1 MMMVSIIL
9 CLSLFYSTV
18 AIDVAETNN
27 VLVDST
33 AASSESEVFLRK
45 RFFVEAAQ
53 YFTWSFYTDSSCL
66 NQLFTDSVLT
76 STCVQ
81 TGTAGTYQKFVPSTD
96 GKSFAVSYFSDA
108 HCVNPTASPPGGSIL
123 LTTSCLAA
131 SYPFPTGVYYLGSLT
146 SSATVSG
153 TNSKYV
159 IVYMS

>member
-1 MMMVSIIL
+1 MVNIIL
-9 CLSLFYSTV
+9 CLSLFYSSV

-53 YFTWSFYTDSSCL
+53 YFTWSFYADSSCS
-66 NQLFTDSVLT
+66 NQLSTDSVLAN
-76 STCVQ
+76 TCVQ
-81 TGTAGTYQKFVPSTD
+81 TGTAGTYQRFVPSAD
-96 GKSFAVSYFSDA
+96 GKSVAVSYFSDA
-108 HCVNPTASPPGGSIL
+108 NCNNPTSPGGSIL
-123 LTTSCLAA
+123 LTTSCLAT
-131 SYPFPTGVYYLGSLT
+131 SSPFPTGAYYLGSLT